1 MVIDPLTRIEGHL
14 RIEIESDGGKITNAW
29 SEATQFRGIE
39 TIVQGRDPRDV
50 WAFVQRICGVCTTV
64 HAVASIT
71 AVENA
76 IGSMPPKQALA
87 IRDLVLGSAGV
98 QDHVIH
104 FYHLHALDWVDVS
117 KAASAD
123 PQGAVDFATSIGSNW
138 RGNTLQ
144 RMTEVRDTVK
154 NLVASGQLSIFSGGY
169 IGHPAYNLPPEAN
182 LMAVAHYLDAL
193 EFQRSMIRINTV
205 FGGKNPHP
213 NFLVGGMACSINQ
226 DSYTSVNQVVL
237 NDIQTWINESLDFV
251 QNCYVPDGLAI
262 LGAYPDYFN
271 IGASSPNYLAVGKLG
286 ATYAGDPSKATAD
299 GNPRK
304 AIKPGV
310 ILNDDYSTVLPFDP
324 SKISESVATAW
335 YKYSGD
341 GSPLH
346 PSVGETTV
354 NYTGP
359 TLTNGAYPDNTWL
372 GDGDQYTWCKA
383 PRYDGKPMQVG
394 PLARVLLAYAQG
406 DTGFDGADGVHH
418 IDGAKT
424 IVDMAAAKYG
434 ITLKQLNSTAGRTL
448 ARAVECLI
456 EAETLAWDTF
466 PAFVNSI
473 VAGDTKVFNSDKWE
487 PSSWDSNCSG
497 YGLVEV
503 ARGMLSHWV
512 TIKDGKIDRYQAVVP
527 STWNSGGRDEQGQ
540 MGPYETSL
548 AGNQQHPLVDP
559 TQPLEPLRTIHS
571 FDPCMSCAVHVFD
584 NDGNV
589 TELVTE
595 L

>member
-1 MVIDPLTRIEGHL
+1 MADRMVIDPLTRIEGHL
-14 RIEIESDGGKITNAW
+14 RIEIESEGGKITNAW

-64 HAVASIT
+64 HAVTSIT

-76 IGSMPPKQALA
+76 IGSMPPKQAQA
-87 IRDLVLGSAGV
+87 IRDLILASAGV

-104 FYHLHALDWVDVS
+104 FYHLHALDWVNVAG
-117 KAASAD
+117 AASAD
-123 PQGAVDFATSIGSNW
+123 PQAAVDFATAIGSTW
-138 RGNTLQ
+138 KGNTLQ

-154 NLVASGQLSIFSGGY
+154 NIVASGQLSIFTGGY
-169 IGHPAYNLPPEAN
+169 WDHPDYRLPPEAD

-213 NFLVGGMACSINQ
+213 NFLVGGMACSIDQ
-226 DSYTSVNQVVL
+226 SSSTSINQVQV
-237 NDIQTWINESLDFV
+237 DQIQAWVNEILDFV
-251 QNCYVPDGLAI
+251 QSCYVPDAMAI
-262 LGAYPDYFN
+262 MGVYKDYFD
-271 IGASSPNYLAVGKLG
+271 IGAASPNYLAVGLLG
-286 ATYAGDPSKATAD
+286 ATYAGDPAKAKAD
-299 GNPRK
+299 DNPRK

-310 ILNDDYSTVLPFDP
+310 IYNDDYTKVEDFDP
-324 SKISESVATAW
+324 SLIAESIATAW

-341 GSPLH
+341 GTPLH
-346 PSVGETTV
+346 PSEGETTV

-359 TLTNGAYPDNTWL
+359 SVPYAANTWL
-372 GDGDQYTWCKA
+372 GDGDQYTWSKA
-383 PRYDGKPMQVG
+383 PRYNGKPMQVG

-406 DTGFDGADGVHH
+406 HPRTKELVDGA
-418 IDGAKT
+418 AKT
-424 IVDMAAAKYG
+424 FG
-434 ITLKQLNSTAGRTL
+434 ITLKQLNSTGGRTL

-456 EAETLAWDTF
+456 EAETMANETM
-466 PAFVNSI
+466 PAFVAGLK
-473 VAGDTKVFNSDKWE
+473 AGDISVFDATKWD
-487 PSSWDSNCSG
+487 PSSWPSECSG

-512 TIKDGKIDRYQAVVP
+512 TIKNGKVDRYQAVVP

-540 MGPYETSL
+540 PGPYETSL
-548 AGNQQHPLVDP
+548 SGNKQHPLANAAE
-559 TQPLEPLRTIHS
+559 PLEPLRTIHS
-571 FDPCMSCAVHVFD
+571 FDPCMSCAVHVLD
-584 NDGNV
+584 ADGNE
-589 TELVTE
+589 TELVVE

>member
-1 MVIDPLTRIEGHL
+1 MADRTVIDPITRIEGHL
-14 RIEIESDGGKITNAW
+14 RIEIESDGGMITNAW

-39 TIVQGRDPRDV
+39 TILQGRDPRDA
-50 WAFVQRICGVCTTV
+50 WAFTQRICGVCTTV
-64 HAVASIT
+64 HAVASLN

-76 IGSMPPKQALA
+76 IQSMPPKQALA
-87 IRDLVLGSAGV
+87 IRDLVLGAAGI

-104 FYHLHALDWVDVS
+104 FYHLHALDWVNVAA
-117 KAASAD
+117 AASAD
-123 PQGAVDFATSIGSNW
+123 PQAAVDFANTIGSTW
-138 RGNTLQ
+138 TGNTLQ

-154 NLVASGQLSIFSGGY
+154 NIVASGQLSIFTGGY
-169 IGHPAYNLPPEAN
+169 WDHPAYLLPPEAD

-213 NFLVGGMACSINQ
+213 NFLVGGMACSIDQ
-226 DSYTSVNQVVL
+226 SSSTMINQVQIDEV
-237 NDIQTWINESLDFV
+237 QGWINDSLTFV
-251 QNCYVPDGLAI
+251 QSCYIPDAMAI
-262 LGAYPDYFN
+262 MGVYTDYFN
-271 IGASSPNYLAVGKLG
+271 IGASSPNYLAVGLLG
-286 ATYAGDPSKATAD
+286 ATYAGDPAKAPAD

-310 ILNDDYSTVLPFDP
+310 IYDDDYSKFDPFDP
-324 SKISESVATAW
+324 SLIAESVATAW
-335 YKYSGD
+335 FKYSGD
-341 GSPLH
+341 GKPLH

-372 GDGDQYTWCKA
+372 GDGDQYTWSKA
-383 PRYDGKPMQVG
+383 PRYNGKPMQVG

-406 DTGFDGADGVHH
+406 HPRTKELVDGA
-418 IDGAKT
+418 AKT
-424 IVDMAAAKYG
+424 LG
-434 ITLKQLNSTAGRTL
+434 ITLKQLNSTGGRTL

-456 EAETLAWDTF
+456 EAETLANDTM
-466 PAFVNSI
+466 PAFIDGLKN
-473 VAGDTKVFNSDKWE
+473 GDISVFDSTKWE
-487 PSSWDSNCSG
+487 PSSWPADCQG
-497 YGLVEV
+497 FGLVEV

-512 TIKDGKIDRYQAVVP
+512 HIKDGKISNYQAVVP

-548 AGNQQHPLVDP
+548 AGNKQHPMVN
-559 TQPLEPLRTIHS
+559 TAEPLEALRTIHS
-571 FDPCMSCAVHVFD
+571 FDPCMSCAVHVLD
-584 NDGNV
+584 ADGNE
-589 TELVTE
+589 TELVVD